1 MPTDP
6 KTQQPTP
13 PDGEATP
20 QYVSKEEFAKL
31 QEQANQQSAILRKER
46 EAAAKLQKELTE
58 RFEALASRI
67 EQAPAAEPSKSGKT
81 DAEKAAEVAQ
91 AKYEARIKELEAKT
105 AASEAKAAE
114 TEARQRAAEERSALA
129 AGLAELGV
137 DGPKQRMAIALL
149 YGEDKKIGR
158 DDAGNVVFRVKRGT
172 GPNAFDDLVSLEEGL
187 KEWAGTE
194 EGKSVLPPRGVAGSG
209 TQPGGPPR
217 RGDGKM
223 SQADA
228 ARALQYLILKGD

>member
-6 KTQQPTP
+6 KNQQTPP
-13 PDGEATP
+13 PDGEGTP
-20 QYVSKEEFAKL
+20 QFVTKEDFAKL

-46 EAAAKLQKELTE
+46 EAAAKLQKDLTE
-58 RFEALASRI
+58 RLEALASKF
-67 EQAPAAEPSKSGKT
+67 EQAPPPEPKGTKT
-81 DAEKAAEVAQ
+81 DAEKAAELAQ

-137 DGPKQRMAIALL
+137 EGPKQRMAIALL
-149 YGEDKKIGR
+149 YGEDKKVGR
-158 DDAGNVVFRVKRGT
+158 DDSGNIVFRVKRGS

-187 KEWAGTE
+187 KEWATTE
-194 EGKSVLPPRGVAGSG
+194 DGKSVLPPRGAAGSG
-209 TQPGGPPR
+209 TQPGKPPG
-217 RGDGKM
+217 RGDGKP
-223 SQADA
+223 STLDA
-228 ARALQYLILKGD
+228 ARALQYFITKGD